1 MHSKLTKLI
10 LRAMCFGLMLV
21 STALLHSQEPER
33 VPSGDL
39 SDFFNPPG
47 IKTEG
52 VNSTTRALGSGKLKD
67 IPKSETKVD
76 KPEPKTKAVPESDK
90 IPMAKE
96 KTSTTTNEPD
106 STVDAAGRVKIE
118 SKEVGEIE
126 GGISFG
132 DPSVVNWR
140 VGFVMVTGSSSV
152 RDVVCRIPV
161 PTQWPEQTVT
171 VHEEELPSEITGVSW
186 EDLGNI
192 KFMKFRISNVAAGEK
207 LIGLVTFRVSTS
219 QIIAPKNTSIF
230 RIPKKRVREIKS
242 YFGDSPEISLR
253 DTKMKKQAKL
263 LFNNGQSDWAKI
275 EGLFD
280 WVRDNIEERAGEPK
294 GSVKTFREKSGTG
307 EDRVGLFVAMCRLNK
322 VPARMVFVDG
332 SQYAEFYLVDQN
344 EKGHWFPCK
353 VTGIREFGAIG
364 EPRAILQKG
373 DSYKVPGEKKKL
385 KFVPAKATVKGS
397 RPKIIKFVREPLS
410 AK

>member
-1 MHSKLTKLI
+1 MHTKLTKLL
-10 LRAMCFGLMLV
+10 LRAMPAGLLLV
-21 STALLHSQEPER
+21 GTALLQAQEPER
-33 VPSGDL
+33 IPSGDL

-52 VNSTTRALGSGKLKD
+52 VKSTTRALGSGKLAD
-67 IPKSETKVD
+67 ATK
-76 KPEPKTKAVPESDK
+76 PKTKADRASDK
-90 IPMAKE
+90 TPMAE
-96 KTSTTTNEPD
+96 TKTSPKPKETGSEESA
-106 STVDAAGRVKIE
+106 STGNSTGRVKIE
-118 SKEVGEIE
+118 SEEVGEIE

-132 DPSVVNWR
+132 EQSVVNWR
-140 VGFVMVTGSSSV
+140 VGVVMVTGSKPV
-152 RDVVCRIPV
+152 RNVICRIPV
-161 PTQWPEQTVT
+161 PVQWPEQTVS
-171 VHEEELPSEITGVSW
+171 VHEEELPSEITDISW

-192 KFMKFRISNVAAGEK
+192 KMMRFRISDVAAGEK

-230 RIPKKRVREIKS
+230 RIPKKRVREIRS
-242 YFGDSPEISLR
+242 YFGESPEISLR
-253 DTKMKKQAKL
+253 DTKMKKQAKA
-263 LFNNGQSDWAKI
+263 LFDNGQSDWVKV

-280 WVRDNIEERAGEPK
+280 WIRANIEERAGDAK
-294 GSVKTFREKSGTG
+294 GSVDTFRDKSGNG
-307 EDRVGLFVAMCRLNK
+307 EDRVSLFVAMCRINK

-344 EKGHWFPCK
+344 EKGHWFPCN

-373 DSYKVPGEKKKL
+373 DSYRVAGEKKKL

-397 RPKIIKFVREPLS
+397 KPKIIKFVREPLS
-410 AK
+410 VK